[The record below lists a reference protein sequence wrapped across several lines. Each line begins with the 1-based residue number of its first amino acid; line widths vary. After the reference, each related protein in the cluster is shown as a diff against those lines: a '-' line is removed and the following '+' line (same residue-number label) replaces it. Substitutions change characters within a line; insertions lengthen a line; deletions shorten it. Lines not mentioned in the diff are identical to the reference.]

1 MFNTTHKYCEYTFLT
16 SIFRSERSE
25 INMFEGVTIEKSNI
39 CTVIDGLKSSRKKC
53 SLLVPNFFFF
63 IYLAC
68 PNVSVLCEMNAIPYF
83 ASLLLP
89 LTMTLE
95 AIGQSIPSVYLWR
108 IATFYTVCD
117 AFRWKI

>member
-53 SLLVPNFFFF
+53 SLLVPNIFFYLF
-63 IYLAC
+63 ILPQCFGTLRNECHSVFRLASS
-68 PNVSVLCEMNAIPYF
+68 PADHDP
-83 ASLLLP
+83 
-89 LTMTLE
+89 
-95 AIGQSIPSVYLWR
+95 
-108 IATFYTVCD
+108 
-117 AFRWKI
+117 